1 MNINSHFSLLTSHF
15 SIIMLDSDSKKWLAS
30 ILGNAVRFDEPMS
43 RHTSFRVGG
52 PAEVFAAPEN
62 LETLISLVKGCEE
75 RELVYTVIG
84 GGSNLLVKD
93 SGIPGIVI
101 GVRGNRAEAFT
112 PHPSPLTAIV
122 KAQAGASLSAFCM
135 KAVKNGFAGM
145 NFALGIPGTVG
156 GGIMMNAG
164 TALGSM
170 ENVLESVTVLGPGG
184 KIAEIQRKE
193 MIFAY
198 RKFGVKAGFKPALL
212 IEGSFRLCPGDP
224 EKLKK
229 EADEIL
235 ETRRKQQPVEF
246 PSAGCFFKNP
256 ECGQAAGKL
265 IEAAGLKGTRIG
277 GAEISHKHA
286 NFIINRDRASS
297 ADILLLMELIQETVS
312 KRFNVELETEVKII
326 G

>member
-1 MNINSHFSLLTSHF
+1 VRI
-15 SIIMLDSDSKKWLAS
+15 DSKKWLAS

-52 PAEVFAAPEN
+52 PAEVFAAPES

-75 RELVYTVIG
+75 RELSYTVIG

-93 SGIPGIVI
+93 AGIPGIVI
-101 GVRGNRAEAFT
+101 VLKKCLSEISFREDQQAGI
-112 PHPSPLTAIV
+112 IV
-122 KAQAGASLSAFCM
+122 KAQAGASLSALCM
-135 KAVKNGFAGM
+135 KAVKQGFAGM

-170 ENVLESVTVLGPGG
+170 ENVLESVTVLRPGG
-184 KIAEIQRKE
+184 KIEEIQRKE

-198 RKFGVKAGFKPALL
+198 RKFGCKAGFKPAL
-212 IEGSFRLCPGDP
+212 IMEGCFRLCPGDP

-235 ETRRKQQPVEF
+235 ETRRKRQPIEF

-256 ECGQAAGKL
+256 ENGQAAGKL
-265 IEAAGLKGTRIG
+265 IELAGLKGTRIG
-277 GAEISHKHA
+277 GAEISQKHA

-297 ADILLLMELIQETVS
+297 ADILALMELIRETVS

>member
-1 MNINSHFSLLTSHF
+1 
-15 SIIMLDSDSKKWLAS
+15 MLDSDSKKWLAS

-52 PAEVFAAPEN
+52 PAEVFAAPES

-101 GVRGNRAEAFT
+101 GVRGNRAEVFT
-112 PHPSPLTAIV
+112 PHPSPLTSDLIV

-170 ENVLESVTVLGPGG
+170 ENVLESVSVLGPGG
-184 KIAEIQRKE
+184 KVAEIQRKE

-198 RKFGVKAGFKPALL
+198 RKFGCKAGFKPALL
-212 IEGSFRLCPGDP
+212 IEGCFRLCPGDP

-235 ETRRKQQPVEF
+235 ETR
-246 PSAGCFFKNP
+246 
-256 ECGQAAGKL
+256 
-265 IEAAGLKGTRIG
+265 
-277 GAEISHKHA
+277 
-286 NFIINRDRASS
+286 
-297 ADILLLMELIQETVS
+297 
-312 KRFNVELETEVKII
+312 
-326 G
+326 